1 MTELK
6 TFEFHRFIEGIL
18 HTQTKESFFI
28 ANQSL
33 FTENSPD
40 YPFRNYFY
48 GIGLVYEGERNLRV
62 GIEDFTLKAGDLLV
76 IGSSVIRQWLDN
88 RWNIKQTAIFFT
100 PSLFTSPINPQFL
113 SDSPIFRQGIQHV
126 ISLEKTTFQN
136 LHQIFEVLK
145 TNQTSESL

>member
-1 MTELK
+1 
-6 TFEFHRFIEGIL
+6 
-18 HTQTKESFFI
+18 
-28 ANQSL
+28 
-33 FTENSPD
+33 
-40 YPFRNYFY
+40 
-48 GIGLVYEGERNLRV
+48 VYEGERNLRV